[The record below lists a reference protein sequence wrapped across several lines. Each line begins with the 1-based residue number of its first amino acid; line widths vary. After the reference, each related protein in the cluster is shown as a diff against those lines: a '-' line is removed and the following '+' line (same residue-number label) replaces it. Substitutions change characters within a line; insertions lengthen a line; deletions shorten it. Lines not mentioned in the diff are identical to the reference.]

1 MSVGITH
8 DYDTD
13 NKCYGIQGE
22 TVSKLGECSIAG
34 QTWRMGRIWKEQ
46 RTRVNVQMGEE
57 IKWYEQLRWQY
68 ASCVRRVTLSV
79 WIDTIVKLECS
90 LSYLMAHVNTSSL
103 VFLGA
108 VLTTLQWRI
117 SYWSKFSFIGLF
129 FNSSETSQR
138 QELYSRSP
146 LPWASST
153 HLIHESHLLKLS
165 S

>member
-79 WIDTIVKLECS
+79 WIDTIVKGRMLSLISYGTCEHFFLSVLGGCFNNVTMAHIILVKVQFYRFVLQLIWDFPETGAVFS
-90 LSYLMAHVNTSSL
+90 LS
-103 VFLGA
+103 
-108 VLTTLQWRI
+108 TTMSI
-117 SYWSKFSFIGLF
+117 
-129 FNSSETSQR
+129 
-138 QELYSRSP
+138 
-146 LPWASST
+146 
-153 HLIHESHLLKLS
+153 
-165 S
+165 